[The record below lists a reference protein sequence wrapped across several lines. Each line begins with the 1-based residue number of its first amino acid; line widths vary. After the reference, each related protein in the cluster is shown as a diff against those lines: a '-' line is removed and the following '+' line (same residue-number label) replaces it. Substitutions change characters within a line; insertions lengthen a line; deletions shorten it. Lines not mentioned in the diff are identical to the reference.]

1 MKKGVLFLA
10 LIFLIGLFGGCV
22 DNDDLKDTITSGT
35 WRVGYYS
42 DAGDD
47 ETWRFS
53 GYVFT
58 FLADGKITVTRPA
71 LASAPGTWNEYNN
84 DARLELDFGNAGALG
99 RLNEDWAV
107 NRIEGDE
114 VLLDKF
120 LAPTKQLR
128 FDKL

>member
-1 MKKGVLFLA
+1 MKKVGLFLA
-10 LIFLIGLFGGCV
+10 LLLIVSFGGCTN
-22 DNDDLKDTITSGT
+22 DDDLKDTITSGT
-35 WRVGYYS
+35 WRVDYYS

-47 ETWRFS
+47 ETSRFV

-58 FLADGKITVTRPA
+58 FLADGTVSVVRPG
-71 LASAPGTWNEYNN
+71 LPPAPGTWNEYNN

-99 RLNEDWAV
+99 RLNEDWSV
-107 NRIEGDE
+107 GRIEGDE

-120 LAPTKQLR
+120 LAPAKQLQ